1 MSGKR
6 KRKEW
11 DPKDVD
17 NAFADILD
25 EVLSLVCNKNIGQSD
40 CIQCIP
46 WKCGLIHLIFIVIQI
61 CNHIYHKNIIE
72 KQK

>member
-25 EVLSLVCNKNIGQSD
+25 EVLSLVCNKNIGQSN
-40 CIQCIP
+40 CIQCNP
-46 WKCGLIHLIFIVIQI
+46 CEMWAHPSHFHSNSDMQSYLS
-61 CNHIYHKNIIE
+61 
-72 KQK
+72 